1 MTKEQYRKANG
12 TVFKVVNIVL
22 IYFICSVVLVMLANP
37 DEITTAT
44 WVQVIGAVLGVVIL
58 WIGFFAGREKKMGGV
73 IMLAAVTVVYALI
86 VILNPNVLVFAYL
99 FPPLF
104 AAMAYLNQRI
114 IISGNLI
121 ALAANVIRLVMDYN
135 KTKEL
140 TLTLLIPVLTIGL
153 AGAASVMIIRLLM
166 SFNEENM
173 AVITEAAKKQEQS
186 NKNMTIVA
194 ENIMKHFDGAMEMLN
209 NLNESI
215 NTSNFAM
222 SNIAES
228 TESTAEAIQ
237 KQAAMCAHIQQ
248 NTDRAE
254 SGTRAMIEASTRTDE
269 TVEEG
274 AGVVKEL
281 KQQAHI
287 VEEASSVTVE
297 VIERLTTKVEEV
309 ENFVG
314 SILSISNQTNLL
326 ALNASIEAA
335 RAGEAGKGFAVVAE
349 EIRQLSEQTKEASNK
364 ITNIIDELN
373 VDTKRANESIEN
385 SVASVTRQNELIE
398 DTRERFEK
406 VDAEV
411 RELTENIVNTEQI
424 MKEILDSTGV
434 ISDNISHLSA
444 TSEEVAASSLEG
456 LRTSEATVGDMKKCK
471 DILEAIYELA
481 QDLKASI

>member
-1 MTKEQYRKANG
+1 MTREQYRKANG
-12 TVFKVVNIVL
+12 TVFKVINVVL
-22 IYFICSVVLVMLANP
+22 IYFLLSMVLVMLADP
-37 DEITTAT
+37 DATTGAT
-44 WVQVIGAVLGVVIL
+44 WVQVIGTVLGLVVLATGYAI
-58 WIGFFAGREKKMGGV
+58 GREKKVGGV
-73 IMLAAVTVVYALI
+73 IMLATVTVVYAVI
-86 VILNPNVLVFAYL
+86 VLLNPKELVFAYL

-121 ALAANVIRLVMDYN
+121 ALGANAIRLIMDYN
-135 KTKEL
+135 KTKEM
-140 TLTLLIPVLTIGL
+140 TMTLLIPILTIGL
-153 AGAASVMIIRLLM
+153 AGAASVMIIRLLI
-166 SFNEENM
+166 SFNEQNM

-186 NKNMTIVA
+186 SKNMAIVA

-209 NLNESI
+209 NLDDSI
-215 NTSNFAM
+215 NTSNSAM

-248 NTDRAE
+248 NTDKAE
-254 SGTRAMIEASTRTDE
+254 SGTKAMIEASERTDE

-274 AGVVKEL
+274 ADVVKEL
-281 KQQAHI
+281 KEQAHI

-297 VIERLTTKVEEV
+297 VIERLTMKVEEV
-309 ENFVG
+309 ETFVG
-314 SILSISNQTNLL
+314 SILSISSQTNLL

-364 ITNIIDELN
+364 ITNIIEELN
-373 VDTKRANESIEN
+373 TDTRRANESIEN
-385 SVASVTRQNELIE
+385 SVASVTKQNKLIE
-398 DTRERFEK
+398 DTREKFAK
-406 VDAEV
+406 VDSEV
-411 RELTENIVNTEQI
+411 RELTENIENTERI
-424 MKEILDSTGV
+424 MKEILDSTGI

-444 TSEEVAASSLEG
+444 TSEEVAASSQEG
-456 LRTSEATVGDMKKCK
+456 LRTSEATVGDMKQCK
-471 DILEAIYELA
+471 EILEGIYRLA